1 MPEILLHHI
10 KQQRCSFLTIHV
22 GSTESSDK
30 LEESMLQASRLERL
44 NSSRPIAE
52 MHLLVSMEKSLE
64 LECDW
69 TLVLSTSWIS
79 YSVIVSTW
87 MKCDTKDV
95 EVDNLMKLVML

>member
-10 KQQRCSFLTIHV
+10 KQQRRSFLTTHV
-22 GSTESSDK
+22 GGTESSDK
-30 LEESMLQASRLERL
+30 LVELMIQASRFERL
-44 NSSRPIAE
+44 NMSRPIAE
-52 MHLLVSMEKSLE
+52 MHILVAMEKSLV
-64 LECDW
+64 LEFDW

-95 EVDNLMKLVML
+95 EVDNLMKLVIL